1 MPTVI
6 RKARPR
12 DKDALATLH
21 AASITVLCGDAY
33 TREQVAA
40 WTGALVPAVYDTA
53 FRDKEFL
60 VAEGPHQA
68 LLGLGMLDV
77 EHGEVS
83 AIYIHPDAAGQGVGS
98 ALLQALEKSARGFA
112 IHETT
117 VFSTL
122 NAKGFYL
129 RQGYEAQGEA
139 FHRLPDGSQLECI
152 RMHKRLAP
160 AEVQEATLSE
170 FDAWIALAREV
181 EPLFG
186 PMADE
191 APFRDAL
198 TQAITDGTAF
208 SIGHGGHDREP
219 QALAGGVVIAPQT
232 NEIAWLAVSAAS
244 RGKGYGKALLEVA
257 VGRLNNREPMR
268 VQTFDAS
275 VPEGRAARKLYE
287 GFGFSDLR
295 EEGMN
300 PAGLPTVTM
309 ERPASLR

>member
-6 RKARPR
+6 RKARHR

-21 AASITVLCGDAY
+21 AASITVLCGGAY

-40 WTGALVPAVYDTA
+40 WTGVLVPAVYDTA
-53 FRDKEFL
+53 LRDKVFL

-68 LLGLGMLDV
+68 LLGLGMLDAD
-77 EHGEVS
+77 HGEIS

-112 IHETT
+112 IPETT

-129 RQGYEAQGEA
+129 RHGYEVQGET
-139 FHRLPDGSQLECI
+139 FHRLPDGSRLECI
-152 RMHKRLAP
+152 RMNKRLTP
-160 AEVQEATLSE
+160 AAVRGASLSDFE
-170 FDAWIALAREV
+170 AWIALAREV

-191 APFRDAL
+191 VSFRDAL
-198 TQAITDGTAF
+198 KQAITAGSAF
-208 SIGHGGHDREP
+208 CIGPNGNDRE
-219 QALAGGVVIAPQT
+219 QALSGGVVLSPQT
-232 NEIAWLAVSAAS
+232 NEIAWLAVSAAT
-244 RGKGYGKALLEVA
+244 RGKGYGRALLELA
-257 VGRLNNREPMR
+257 VGRLNNREPMG

-295 EEGMN
+295 KEGMN
-300 PAGLPTVTM
+300 PAGLPTVIM
-309 ERPASLR
+309 ERPASLG